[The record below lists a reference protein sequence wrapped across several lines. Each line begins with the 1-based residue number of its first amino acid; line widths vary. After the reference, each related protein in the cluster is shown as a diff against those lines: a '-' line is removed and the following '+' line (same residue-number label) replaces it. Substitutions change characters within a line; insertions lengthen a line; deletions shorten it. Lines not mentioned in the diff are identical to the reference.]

1 MDLHKNNGD
10 FTYQWAYPLQD
21 GNILKIVKIRLDLSE
36 LHKILVIYTRLLGLW
51 NMENILRFG

>member
-36 LHKILVIYTRLLGLW
+36 LHKILVIYTRLLGL
-51 NMENILRFG
+51 